1 MSFFNGDFI
10 DYMHDRKLHMK
21 TCDNPECKCL
31 ECTCDPCVCSEEN
44 PCGCDEQRLI
54 KLRGGQTIPFS

>member
-1 MSFFNGDFI
+1 MSFVDGDYR
-10 DYMHDRKLHMK
+10 DYMK

-31 ECTCDPCVCSEEN
+31 ECKCDPCNCTVEN

-54 KLRGGQTIPFS
+54 RLRGGQTMPFS

>member
-1 MSFFNGDFI
+1 MSFVDGDYR
-10 DYMHDRKLHMK
+10 DYMK

-31 ECTCDPCVCSEEN
+31 ECKCDPCYCTVEN

-54 KLRGGQTIPFS
+54 RLRGGQTMPFS